1 MGSSTMMMRALTV
14 IALVAA
20 ASALPSP
27 DATVPEM
34 TMTQTMSS
42 AAKAAKATVSKML
55 ETGSSDSACAELA
68 DATIAEVADAVSA
81 QQQLLD
87 AFNAPND
94 GTSCLQ
100 EGQDEVAAAGDA
112 LHDAQTKSQDADAA
126 SASAAGANVDFGPV
140 AISALTE
147 HDGSLCNG
155 AWATDAAYTSA
166 KAAAAAAAAAASEAS
181 AA

>member
-94 GTSCLQ
+94 
-100 EGQDEVAAAGDA
+100 
-112 LHDAQTKSQDADAA
+112 AQTKSQDADAA